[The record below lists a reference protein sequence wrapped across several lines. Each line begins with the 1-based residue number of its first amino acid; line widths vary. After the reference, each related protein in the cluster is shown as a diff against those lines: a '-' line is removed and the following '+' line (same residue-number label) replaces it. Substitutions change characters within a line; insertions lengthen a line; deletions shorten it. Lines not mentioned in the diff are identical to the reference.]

1 MSEVGSRKS
10 VGRARWWQVSAA
22 LILSALAAAAETDQ
36 VGVPFGDELL
46 TEDLVAAV
54 STGTVAVVSATRPD
68 GTPAGAIDVKADNLV
83 YDKETG
89 WIEAT
94 GNVVILN
101 GPDKLTADYVQVNM
115 ETEEAMAFGN
125 VVLLRP
131 SGATKGDRLN
141 YNFRTDEGHS
151 DELSGETRPFYWVAK
166 STEQV
171 STNRFV
177 LHNAEV
183 TTCRFEGK
191 HRHFHVRAKEIT
203 IAPRQWMKARH
214 AVWFF
219 GRVPSFYTPY
229 WFRSLQ
235 EKGCGWSFQPGY
247 DSRLGAFLLS
257 TYGCTLW
264 PWLKTE
270 THLDYY
276 TQRGVGLG
284 QDFRWH
290 QPGSAWSGDLETYA
304 INDKRPLEPDEDPA
318 LSNVDENRH
327 RIRLRHRYYPSNRT
341 YALLQAYHLSD
352 PDVQEDFFESEHR
365 RGAQPENYFITTRR
379 GDGYLVNLGVR
390 KRLNSFYTTLERLP
404 ELSADIFRQEIGD
417 SRFYYEGRAAAGYL
431 QWTFSDESAYD
442 DIGTWR
448 GDTYHRLYRPIRL
461 FGFLN
466 VIPRTGYRGTWYAD
480 TRRFESVTVESV
492 TTNGIVEQVVEEE
505 VVGPGGTR
513 SLYEVGSELSFKA
526 FRVWDDVGAGERT
539 FRHIVEPYVD
549 YTYVVNSGLESDAL
563 YQFDSV
569 DRLGEAHY
577 AVVGLRNMLQTKQG
591 DRARDVVDLDVY
603 TVYQLDVEDD
613 EDPVED
619 IRLDAEIRP
628 FSRMRVDMDAR
639 YNVPDDEFSRINTRL
654 WLWQEKVWSLS
665 VENRYRKD
673 SSDRWTLSG
682 DWRPNKEWRFG
693 SYVRY
698 DTEDDDLETAG
709 GYIQHDWDCLALKTG
724 GEFRPGYV
732 RSDGSEQEDEYRI
745 TLEFWLIAFPS
756 TRMRLR

>member
-1 MSEVGSRKS
+1 MAGSTLWTCLFA
-10 VGRARWWQVSAA
+10 V
-22 LILSALAAAAETDQ
+22 LAVAQTDQ
-36 VGVPFGDELL
+36 VGLSLGDELL
-46 TEDLVAAV
+46 PGELVEAV
-54 STGTVAVVSATRPD
+54 STAKVVAASMPVPD
-68 GTPAGAIDVKADNLV
+68 VPPLGAIDVKADKLI
-83 YDKETG
+83 YDRETG

-94 GNVVILN
+94 GNVIILN

-115 ETEEAMAFGN
+115 ETEEAMALGN

-131 SGATKGDRLN
+131 SGATKGERLS
-141 YNFRTDEGHS
+141 YNFKTDEGHS
-151 DELSGETRPFYWVAK
+151 DALSGETKPFYWVAE

-177 LHNAEV
+177 LHNAQV
-183 TTCRFEGK
+183 TTCRFKGK
-191 HRHFHVRAKEIT
+191 HRHFHIRAKELT
-203 IAPRQWMKARH
+203 IAPRKWMKARH
-214 AVWFF
+214 AVWYF

-235 EKGCGWSFQPGY
+235 EKGCGWTFQPGY

-276 TQRGVGLG
+276 TARGPAFG

-290 QPGSAWSGDLETYA
+290 QPGTAWSGDLETYA
-304 INDKRPLEPDEDPA
+304 LNDKRPWEPEEDPA

-327 RIRLRHRYYPSNRT
+327 RIRLRHRYYPSRNS

-352 PDVQEDFFESEHR
+352 PDVQEDFFEGEHR
-365 RGAQPENYFITTRR
+365 RGAQPENYFTYTRR
-379 GDGYLVNLGVR
+379 GEGYLVNLSAR

-431 QWTFSDESAYD
+431 QWKFADDSSYD
-442 DIGTWR
+442 DVATWR
-448 GDTYHRLYRPIRL
+448 GDTYHELYRPLRL

-466 VIPRTGYRGTWYAD
+466 LIPRAGYRGTWYSK
-480 TRRFESVTVESV
+480 TRAFESTVQENV
-492 TTNGIVEQVVEEE
+492 LEDGTIEEVIVEEE
-505 VVGPGGTR
+505 VVGPSGTR
-513 SLYEVGSELSFKA
+513 SLYEVGNEVSFKA
-526 FRVWDDVGAGERT
+526 FRVWDNVGAGQRT
-539 FRHIVEPYVD
+539 LRHVVEPFAD
-549 YTYVVNSGLESDAL
+549 YTYVMHSGLERDDI

-569 DRLGEAHY
+569 DRREDAHY

-591 DRARDVVDLDVY
+591 SRARDIVDLDMY
-603 TVYQLDVEDD
+603 TVYQLDTEGD

-619 IRLDAEIRP
+619 IRLDAEIKP
-628 FSRMRVDMDAR
+628 FSRMRLDVDAR

-654 WLWQEKVWSLS
+654 WLWRRKVWSMSL
-665 VENRYRKD
+665 ENRYRKD
-673 SSDRWTLSG
+673 RSNRWTVRG
-682 DWRPNKEWRFG
+682 DWRPNKRWRFG
-693 SYVRY
+693 SYARY

-709 GYIQHDWDCLALKTG
+709 GYIQRDWDCLALKTG
-724 GEFRPGYV
+724 GEFRPGYM
-732 RSDGSEQEDEYRI
+732 RSDGTEQEDEYRV

-756 TRMRLR
+756 TRMRIR